1 MSIQHA
7 LLVLALTAITHTA
20 CAQGYLGGAFGVG
33 GADVDAGSFAS
44 GYRGG
49 TRLFGGYAFNPHFAV
64 EGMLLNLGEPDN
76 RPANSSSTIS
86 GVGVAAVG
94 TVHAGDW
101 RFSGR
106 LGLMAMEGKAH
117 GSIGT
122 GPVQSSSQKS
132 WQGLLGIA
140 VGYDLTPNFTLG
152 LEVSATSVKF
162 DAPVNDK
169 VNVSLTGVALE
180 YRF

>member
-1 MSIQHA
+1 VSIQRA
-7 LLVLALTAITHTA
+7 LLVLALTAITNSA
-20 CAQGYLGGAFGVG
+20 FAQGYLGGAFGVG
-33 GADVDAGSFAS
+33 GADVEIGSFAS

-64 EGMLLNLGEPDN
+64 EGMLLSLDEPDDK
-76 RPANSSSTIS
+76 PANAGSTIS

-94 TVHAGDW
+94 TVQASDW

-106 LGLMAMEGKAH
+106 LGLISMEGKAH

-140 VGYDLTPNFTLG
+140 VGYDLTPKFTLG

-162 DAPVNDK
+162 GAPVNDK
-169 VNVSLTGVALE
+169 ANVSLTGVALE